1 VRLLSGKIFKSL
13 IRACEAWKLIEKN
26 LSIIK
31 ISKQNVEIDKALGY
45 FIADDVTAEI
55 DLPPFDKSAVD
66 GFAVRSEDLTS
77 ASLYNP
83 ALLRIIGEVKIGSK
97 PEIVLKSGEAARIDT
112 GAPLPVGADAV
123 IGIEDCNLL
132 GEYVEATKRVTPY
145 ANVVRKGEDVEKG
158 EVVLKKGSRLH
169 PWDIALLKGLGVDA
183 VSVFSPVGVALIS
196 IGNEL
201 GDDISILEKG
211 GIIDTNKTHLLN
223 LLRQYPVN
231 VEDFGIVKDLK
242 EYIEEAFSKAASRNQ
257 LIITTGGVSVGL
269 RDYTAKVVESLGEVV
284 FHGVAIRPG
293 MPVAFG
299 KIGESL
305 VFMLPGNPVAAYI
318 NYKLFVEN
326 ALLFLF
332 KSNIHSFPITAK
344 LENKIPSTVGYMEFA
359 RVKLFREKEVEARL
373 VRRKGSS
380 ILSSIVHSD
389 GVVAIPE
396 DSEGLKEGTLVKVY
410 LHTRPWIGVLS
421 MGDRL

>member
-1 VRLLSGKIFKSL
+1 MSGKIFKSL

-145 ANVVRKGEDVEKG
+145 ANVVRKGEDVKKG

-299 KIGESL
+299 KI
-305 VFMLPGNPVAAYI
+305 
-318 NYKLFVEN
+318 
-326 ALLFLF
+326 
-332 KSNIHSFPITAK
+332 
-344 LENKIPSTVGYMEFA
+344 
-359 RVKLFREKEVEARL
+359 
-373 VRRKGSS
+373 
-380 ILSSIVHSD
+380 
-389 GVVAIPE
+389 
-396 DSEGLKEGTLVKVY
+396 
-410 LHTRPWIGVLS
+410 
-421 MGDRL
+421 